1 MDIHQKI
8 RDYVAKDLLY
18 SSNGFEYDDDDS
30 FLQHGIIDSV
40 GVMDLILFI
49 EENFD
54 FEVEDS
60 EITPDNFDSVNNLAN
75 YIHSKV
81 TVPA

>member
-1 MDIHQKI
+1 MDTHQKI
-8 RDYVAKDLLY
+8 RDYVAKNLLY
-18 SSNGFEYDDDDS
+18 SNNGFEYDDDDS

-49 EENFD
+49 EENYD

-60 EITPDNFDSVNNLAN
+60 EITPDNFDSVNNLAT
-75 YIHSKV
+75 YIQSKV
-81 TVPA
+81 AIPV